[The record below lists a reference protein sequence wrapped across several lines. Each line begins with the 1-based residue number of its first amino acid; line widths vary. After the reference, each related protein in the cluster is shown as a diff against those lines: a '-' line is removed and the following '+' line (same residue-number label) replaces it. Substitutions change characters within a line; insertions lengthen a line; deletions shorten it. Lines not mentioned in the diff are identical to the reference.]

1 MPTVSL
7 CEFSSGGSVKTLSKL
22 LLSLLLIALLISL
35 PMPALADGE
44 NKPPVALPSWL
55 QVLLQW
61 LGLDGFFSSPSSTP
75 AAPTPTPVSALPEY
89 RMTRLEELEAFW
101 RQLKPGQRVRVWVA
115 ASDVQSILSAWLNG
129 PAARKN
135 GVQSATLSL
144 GDGFIQG
151 SVTMERAFLEK
162 QGFSIPF
169 VRGEWV
175 EIAGEVAFQVGD
187 CRPLVRVQK
196 ITVNGSGFP
205 LALLVEQMLNQT
217 LSKEWPAQLCLDSL
231 TISPEKIVVEG
242 ARR

>member
-1 MPTVSL
+1 
-7 CEFSSGGSVKTLSKL
+7 
-22 LLSLLLIALLISL
+22 
-35 PMPALADGE
+35 MPALADGE

-61 LGLDGFFSSPSSTP
+61 LGLDGFFSSPRSTP
-75 AAPTPTPVSALPEY
+75 GAPASIPVSGLPEY
-89 RMTRLEELEAFW
+89 RITRLEEVEAFW
-101 RQLKPGQRVRVWVA
+101 RQLQPGQRVRVWAA
-115 ASDVQSILSAWLNG
+115 ASDVQSILRSWLNS

-144 GDGFIQG
+144 ENGFIRG

-169 VRGEWV
+169 FQGEWV
-175 EIAGEVAFQVGD
+175 EVAGEVAFQVGN
-187 CRPLVRVQK
+187 CRPIVRVQK
-196 ITVNGSGFP
+196 VTVNGSGFP
-205 LALLVEQMLNQT
+205 MAFLVEQMLNEV
-217 LSKEWPAQLCLDSL
+217 LGKEWPAQLCLDSL

>member
-1 MPTVSL
+1 
-7 CEFSSGGSVKTLSKL
+7 
-22 LLSLLLIALLISL
+22 
-35 PMPALADGE
+35 MPALADGE
-44 NKPPVALPSWL
+44 NKPPIAFPSWL

-61 LGLDGFFSSPSSTP
+61 LGLDGFFSSSRSTS
-75 AAPTPTPVSALPEY
+75 AAPTPTPVPGLSEY
-89 RMTRLEELEAFW
+89 RITRLEELEVLW

-115 ASDVQSILSAWLNG
+115 ASDVQSILSSWLIS

-169 VRGEWV
+169 AREDWV
-175 EIAGEVAFQVGD
+175 EVAGKVAFEISN
-187 CRPLVRVQK
+187 CRPLVRVQRV
-196 ITVNGSGFP
+196 TVNGSSFP
-205 LALLVEQMLNQT
+205 LALLVEQMLNQVF
-217 LSKEWPAQLCLDSL
+217 SKEWPGQLCLNSL
-231 TISPEKIVVEG
+231 TISPEKIVIDV